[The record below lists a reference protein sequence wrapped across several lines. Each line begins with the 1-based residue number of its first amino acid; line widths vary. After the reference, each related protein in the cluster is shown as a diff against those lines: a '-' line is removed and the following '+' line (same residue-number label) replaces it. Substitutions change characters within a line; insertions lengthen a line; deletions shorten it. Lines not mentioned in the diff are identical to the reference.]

1 MACQLV
7 QEAAALVALTD
18 TGAEEEA
25 EEDEEERVEEMT
37 RAWWG

>member
-1 MACQLV
+1 M
-7 QEAAALVALTD
+7 ALTD